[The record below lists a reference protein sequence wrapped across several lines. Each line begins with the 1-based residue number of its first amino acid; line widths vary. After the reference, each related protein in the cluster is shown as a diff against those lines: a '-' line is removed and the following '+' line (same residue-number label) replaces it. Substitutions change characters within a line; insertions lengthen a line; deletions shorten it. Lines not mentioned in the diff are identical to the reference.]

1 MLLNLKEIKKN
12 IEVLGINFEKWRKE
26 EADKA
31 LIKLIRN
38 DKEKDYYS
46 KWELQQ
52 LNVAL
57 YQLLINRNE
66 SKAPKQPQ
74 NQSHQQQEH
83 QKNKN
88 QQTHQKLENK
98 AN

>member
-1 MLLNLKEIKKN
+1 MLTLKELKKN
-12 IEVLGINFEKWRKE
+12 VEALGINFETWRKE
-26 EADKA
+26 EVDKA

-38 DKEKDYYS
+38 DKEKDYHS

-74 NQSHQQQEH
+74 NQSHQQQH

-88 QQTHQKLENK
+88 QQAHQKVENK
-98 AN
+98 PN

>member
-1 MLLNLKEIKKN
+1 MLTLKELKKN
-12 IEVLGINFEKWRKE
+12 VEALGINFETWRKE
-26 EADKA
+26 EVDKP

-74 NQSHQQQEH
+74 NQSHQQQH

-88 QQTHQKLENK
+88 QQAHQKVENK
-98 AN
+98 PN

>member
-1 MLLNLKEIKKN
+1 MLTLKELKKN
-12 IEVLGINFEKWRKE
+12 VEALGINFETWRKE
-26 EADKA
+26 EVDKA

-74 NQSHQQQEH
+74 NQSHQQQH
-83 QKNKN
+83 QKKN
-88 QQTHQKLENK
+88 QQAHQKVENK
-98 AN
+98 PN

>member
-1 MLLNLKEIKKN
+1 MLTLKELKKN
-12 IEVLGINFEKWRKE
+12 VEALGINFETWRKE
-26 EADKA
+26 EVDKA

-74 NQSHQQQEH
+74 NQSHQQQH
-83 QKNKN
+83 QKNSSSKGR
-88 QQTHQKLENK
+88 K
-98 AN
+98 

>member
-1 MLLNLKEIKKN
+1 MLTLKELKKN
-12 IEVLGINFEKWRKE
+12 VEALGINFETWRKE
-26 EADKA
+26 EVDKA

-74 NQSHQQQEH
+74 NQSHQQQH

-88 QQTHQKLENK
+88 QQVHQKVENK
-98 AN
+98 PN

>member
-1 MLLNLKEIKKN
+1 MLTLKELKKN
-12 IEVLGINFEKWRKE
+12 VEALGINFETWRKE
-26 EADKA
+26 EVDKA

-74 NQSHQQQEH
+74 NQSHQQQH

-88 QQTHQKLENK
+88 QQAHQKVENK
-98 AN
+98 PN

>member
-1 MLLNLKEIKKN
+1 MLTLKELKKN
-12 IEVLGINFEKWRKE
+12 VEALGINFETWRKE

-66 SKAPKQPQ
+66 RKAPKQPQ
-74 NQSHQQQEH
+74 NQSHQQQH

-88 QQTHQKLENK
+88 QQAHQKVENK
-98 AN
+98 PN

>member
-1 MLLNLKEIKKN
+1 MLTLKELKKN
-12 IEVLGINFEKWRKE
+12 VEALGINFETWRKE
-26 EADKA
+26 EVDKA

-74 NQSHQQQEH
+74 NQSHQQQY

-88 QQTHQKLENK
+88 QQAHQKVENK
-98 AN
+98 PN